1 MKKIRQAIESQLKEL
16 YEENLPLLRKGCF
29 VIRFNN
35 RDFDISS
42 LEGSSEDSFDT
53 LIHHILYANNLYQ
66 IFCDASQLKAI
77 EEVMENSPS
86 LPPAIPPDSEDD
98 YKAEQ
103 HWYDIC
109 GDAMEFTY
117 KYLKSKDIQCE
128 EYESYSQEYG
138 LDW

>member
-53 LIHHILYANNLYQ
+53 LIPTG
-66 IFCDASQLKAI
+66 
-77 EEVMENSPS
+77 V
-86 LPPAIPPDSEDD
+86 
-98 YKAEQ
+98 
-103 HWYDIC
+103 
-109 GDAMEFTY
+109 
-117 KYLKSKDIQCE
+117 YLQDF
-128 EYESYSQEYG
+128 
-138 LDW
+138 